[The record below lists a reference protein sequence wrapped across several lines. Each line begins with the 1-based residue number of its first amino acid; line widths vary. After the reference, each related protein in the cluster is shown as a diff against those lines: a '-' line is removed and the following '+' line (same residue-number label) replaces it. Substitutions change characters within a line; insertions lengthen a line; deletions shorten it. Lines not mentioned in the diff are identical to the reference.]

1 MCKTCGLKQAQ
12 YPRWLCR
19 RCDKAAGTYVP
30 RPPTER
36 HYQTDRQEVTL
47 RRLLAA
53 VDAER
58 QRLAVLRAA
67 AAAPVRERVIGG
79 RAYWIIWDGTRASP
93 SLTGWPSR
101 EW

>member
-1 MCKTCGLKQAQ
+1 LKQGQ
-12 YPRWLCR
+12 WPRGLCR
-19 RCDKAAGTYVP
+19 RCDRALGTFTP
-30 RPPTER
+30 RPATRRVYLTDKQER
-36 HYQTDRQEVTL
+36 GL

-58 QRLAVLRAA
+58 QRLAALRAA
-67 AAAPVRERVIGG
+67 EAEPPIRERVIG
-79 RAYWIIWDGTRASP
+79 ACTFLVIWDGTRASP